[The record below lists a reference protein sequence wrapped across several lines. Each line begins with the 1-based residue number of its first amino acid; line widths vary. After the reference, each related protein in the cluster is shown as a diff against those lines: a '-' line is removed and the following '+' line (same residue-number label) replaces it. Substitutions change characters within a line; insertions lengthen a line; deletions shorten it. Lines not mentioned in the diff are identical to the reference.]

1 MKLCSQCKKYEAFYL
16 YGDHLLCLNCYE
28 RLKKIEIDEYNMLAT
43 EENRLMDEM
52 DAVTGVYGVTPRI
65 KLLNTLPLV
74 DNRKITYNNI
84 KVDNSVIGAI
94 NTGEIK
100 QLDVSI
106 DYLKNKGHDELAQLI
121 QELTETI
128 INWQEK
134 DDVLK
139 GEILEQLN
147 FLVTEAKLIK
157 EKRKYGII
165 KSTLHGLTD
174 AIALIPT
181 AILIWDKIQ
190 PILNKILGS

>member
-1 MKLCSQCKKYEAFYL
+1 MNLCSQCKKSEAL
-16 YGDHLLCLNCYE
+16 VPYGEHLLCLNCYE
-28 RLKKIEIDEYNMLAT
+28 RLMKIETDKYNMLAA

-65 KLLNTLPLV
+65 KLLNTMPLV

-106 DYLKNKGHDELAQLI
+106 DYLKNKGHEELAQQI

-128 INWQEK
+128 LNWQEK
-134 DDVLK
+134 DDILK
-139 GEILEQLN
+139 GQLLEQLN
-147 FLVTEAKLIK
+147 FLIAEAKLSK

-165 KSTLHGLTD
+165 KSILHGMKDTL
-174 AIALIPT
+174 ALIPT